1 MARNLSSDSP
11 PAPPPVARAAR
22 ALVLVDG
29 EHYPPVVRAAIAD
42 LRADGYQ
49 IVGAV
54 LLGGVEK
61 LAAGETPDYGVGA
74 VVTGDTPVD
83 ALRSGIHGSAPDV
96 VIDLSCSPV
105 VDARSRMLLA
115 SHALHLGVAYEGADF
130 RFDPPPRP
138 RVAAKPSIAV
148 VATAKRAGK
157 TAVAAHL
164 ARVLTEAGR
173 RVAIVAMGRG
183 GPDEPEVIEVGA
195 DLTPSG
201 LLTLAAS
208 GRHAASDHLEDALTA
223 RVPTIGTRRIGGG
236 LAGATAHSTF
246 AQGVEVANTRAE
258 DLVILE
264 GSGAAIPPVHADAT
278 ACLVPAHA
286 DPELVTGYLGPYVML
301 LADLVIVTMATEPL
315 DRAADALEG
324 RIRELVPGKPILRTT
339 FRPFPLGP
347 ISGLNVFFATTAPPP
362 VAATLAAY
370 LEAEHGARVVGWS
383 ANLADRR
390 LLADDLQAAE
400 GAEVVVTELKAAAV
414 DVVTRVAIEADMDVV
429 YCDNRPFLAENAD
442 RASASIADALRGLA
456 DLATERFSRP
466 ST

>member
-1 MARNLSSDSP
+1 MAPTSPSDST
-11 PAPPPVARAAR
+11 PVSPSAR

-42 LRADGYQ
+42 LRAKGYE

-54 LLGGVEK
+54 FLGGVEK
-61 LAAGETPDYGVGA
+61 LAAGEMPDYGVGA

-83 ALRSGIHGSAPDV
+83 ALRAGIHGGAPDV
-96 VIDLSCSPV
+96 VVDLSCSPV

-115 SHALHLGVAYEGADF
+115 SHALYLGVAYEGADF

-138 RVAAKPSIAV
+138 RVAKKPSIAV

-164 ARVLTEAGR
+164 ARVLTDAGR

-183 GPDEPEVIEVGA
+183 GPDEPEVIEIGA
-195 DLTPSG
+195 DLTPAA
-201 LLTLAAS
+201 LLALAEA

-223 RVPTIGTRRIGGG
+223 RVPTIGTRRAGGG
-236 LAGATAHSTF
+236 LAGATIHTTF
-246 AQGVEVANTRAE
+246 ARGVEIANARAE
-258 DLVILE
+258 ELLILE

-278 ACLVPAHA
+278 VCLVPAHA
-286 DPELVTGYLGPYVML
+286 DPELVTGYLGAYVLL
-301 LADLVIVTMATEPL
+301 LADLVVVTMATEPL
-315 DRAADALEG
+315 DRAADALED

-339 FRPFPLGP
+339 FRPFPLGS

-362 VAATLAAY
+362 VAATLAAH

-414 DVVTRVAIEADMDVV
+414 DVATRVAIEADKDVV
-429 YCDNRPFLAENAD
+429 YCDNRPFLTASPD
-442 RASASIADALRGLA
+442 PSSASIADALRNLA
-456 DLATERFSRP
+456 DLAIDRFSRP
-466 ST
+466 SA